1 MATNDTKTVSKED
14 LIKLYAYILF
24 MEKQEDFLC
33 ELNPYIIKKYC
44 EPFEQL
50 RGKTNILTRQAKKI
64 LDQLLTKSE
73 KETGVKKAKER
84 QEMTLNK
91 SHLAMILLEG
101 L

>member
-14 LIKLYAYILF
+14 LIKIYAYILF
-24 MEKQEDFLC
+24 MEKQEDFLRD
-33 ELNPYIIKKYC
+33 LNPYIIKKYC
-44 EPFEQL
+44 EPFGQL
-50 RGKTNILTRQAKKI
+50 RGKTSILTRQAKKI

>member
-33 ELNPYIIKKYC
+33 DLNPYIIKKYC

-50 RGKTNILTRQAKKI
+50 RGKTSILTRQVKEI

-73 KETGVKKAKER
+73 KETGVKKAKEC

-91 SHLAMILLEG
+91 LDLVMTFWEG